1 MVSPASFITPLLEAK
16 THEALE
22 HILPITFLL
31 FRSDYTWNTG
41 TTSMGHM

>member
-1 MVSPASFITPLLEAK
+1 MVSSAYFITPLLEAK

-22 HILPITFLL
+22 RILPIMFLI
-31 FRSDYTWNTG
+31 FRSDYRWNTG